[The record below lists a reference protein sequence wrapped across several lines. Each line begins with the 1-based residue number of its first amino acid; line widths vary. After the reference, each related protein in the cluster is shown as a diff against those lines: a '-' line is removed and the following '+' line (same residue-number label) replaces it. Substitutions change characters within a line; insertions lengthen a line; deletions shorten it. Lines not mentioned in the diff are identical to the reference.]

1 MLLTLVRRY
10 SSTRIPA
17 PAFTPLPSRKP
28 MLGSRSVATTI
39 RWQRIFLPPAV
50 TTSKILPSTSVT
62 SAISV
67 PSWTFTPRARSR
79 SVTRTS
85 TSPALGCPHRDPLRV
100 PEGGEEQERS
110 RCAHQRQG
118 KDRPAPRRHAQ
129 EVVRLL
135 GAVGKG
141 HPVPRRVDAAGAFP
155 ARKPDPEVRKGLLL
169 R

>member
-39 RWQRIFLPPAV
+39 RWERMVLPP
-50 TTSKILPSTSVT
+50 PG
-62 SAISV
+62 
-67 PSWTFTPRARSR
+67 PP
-79 SVTRTS
+79 
-85 TSPALGCPHRDPLRV
+85 RV
-100 PEGGEEQERS
+100 PGGVEQQERS

-135 GAVGKG
+135 GAVGEG

-155 ARKPDPEVRKGLLL
+155 ARKPDPEVRKVLPL
-169 R
+169 RVGDP